1 MEVTDTLTSIELM
14 QKAEQIFCVI
24 GETKSAERAKD
35 LRILLTENFN
45 NKWIKKYTVTCETQT
60 AQAFAIMM
68 NIFGE
73 NSTKAYGELL
83 RIIGRD
89 GRFKTGIIG
98 VKRLLDLCDDGG
110 EEIAYRL
117 ITDAEHPGYAHNLQ
131 AGATTLWEEFTLYDL
146 PTLPNLLAKKDGGAI
161 LSLNHYCWGSI
172 SAWFFNRVAV
182 LHMVSANEVE
192 ISPVYLK
199 ELDFADAEFHLDKQN
214 ICARWKRTPRGIILT
229 VENEGFHGYII
240 MCELREKKYAFC
252 VVEFMININRCF
264 LQRFIAFGG

>member
-1 MEVTDTLTSIELM
+1 
-14 QKAEQIFCVI
+14 
-24 GETKSAERAKD
+24 
-35 LRILLTENFN
+35 
-45 NKWIKKYTVTCETQT
+45 
-60 AQAFAIMM
+60 MM

-229 VENEGFHGYII
+229 VE
-240 MCELREKKYAFC
+240 REKICVLCRRIHDKYKSLFFAAFYSFRR
-252 VVEFMININRCF
+252 VK
-264 LQRFIAFGG
+264 FGFTPLFFD